1 MKKFLFLTLLIS
13 INIGA
18 TDLISLHDRALQRN
32 INLIHDRLNLNIADE
47 DLIQKRSSVFPE
59 INFTATASETTIE
72 RYKSTGAYNPSDYDR
87 DTYNLSIKQP
97 IFHLYV
103 FDEISKSKEIRRK
116 NEIANTDSESHIILE
131 SVRHYFNLIKYKNL
145 VELNKIK
152 QQYFNTRYK
161 SSLRLLDSGS
171 ISIQEHE
178 KNKNSFDKSIV
189 DVQLSL
195 NELAAVK
202 NQVYIFSG
210 KELNDINDIKIVDIK
225 HKKFDVNDLINS
237 AYTKN
242 NSIKLSK
249 QDIKISRNHIASQ
262 KSRHFP
268 TLDILAEY
276 GYSDITQGG
285 SQFGPTT
292 REDSTISIVLN
303 FPIYSGGYQNSKT
316 RQAKLNYQK
325 ARYDYKNTKR
335 ILKTEIIDTLNRYNI
350 GKDQFEISQQI
361 QKTSYTKYLNAQLGN
376 DKGVY
381 SDTDLLNAKID
392 YFESAF
398 NTKNTMMDYIY
409 NKLML
414 DYLSNNIDISNL
426 RKINT
431 YLVW

>member
-1 MKKFLFLTLLIS
+1 M
-13 INIGA
+13 
-18 TDLISLHDRALQRN
+18 
-32 INLIHDRLNLNIADE
+32 
-47 DLIQKRSSVFPE
+47 
-59 INFTATASETTIE
+59 
-72 RYKSTGAYNPSDYDR
+72 
-87 DTYNLSIKQP
+87 
-97 IFHLYV
+97 
-103 FDEISKSKEIRRK
+103 
-116 NEIANTDSESHIILE
+116 
-131 SVRHYFNLIKYKNL
+131 
-145 VELNKIK
+145 
-152 QQYFNTRYK
+152 
-161 SSLRLLDSGS
+161 
-171 ISIQEHE
+171 
-178 KNKNSFDKSIV
+178 
-189 DVQLSL
+189 
-195 NELAAVK
+195 VK

-210 KELNDINDIKIVDIK
+210 KELNDINDIKIVEIK

-316 RQAKLNYQK
+316 KQAKLNYQK

-361 QKTSYTKYLNAQLGN
+361 QKTSYNKYLNAQLGN